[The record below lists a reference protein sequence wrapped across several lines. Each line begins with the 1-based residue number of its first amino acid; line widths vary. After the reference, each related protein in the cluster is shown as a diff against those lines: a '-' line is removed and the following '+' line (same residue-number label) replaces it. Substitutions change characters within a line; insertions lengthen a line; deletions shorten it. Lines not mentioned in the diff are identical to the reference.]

1 MAGGAMDKT
10 YRLDQKQFEQQ
21 KKSIILLYGG
31 TSIVTIIVLL
41 LTQRFTNSSASPWM
55 IIGLILILLVFV
67 GFRSLRQRR
76 ELWDQYLL
84 TVSGNRFIQSQPNY
98 PDIQVDLQDVT
109 SVEETKEGL
118 FLSSKQGKRV
128 FGIPRQ
134 LKEEDYQE
142 VKAMFAGWFE
152 SEQDVNASE
161 E

>member
-1 MAGGAMDKT
+1 
-10 YRLDQKQFEQQ
+10 
-21 KKSIILLYGG
+21 
-31 TSIVTIIVLL
+31 
-41 LTQRFTNSSASPWM
+41 
-55 IIGLILILLVFV
+55 
-67 GFRSLRQRR
+67 
-76 ELWDQYLL
+76 
-84 TVSGNRFIQSQPNY
+84 
-98 PDIQVDLQDVT
+98 VDLQDVT